1 MQFNLRHRL
10 SVWLVRTAVLYACG
24 IAIVLGFAQLL
35 LDAREQSRELNST
48 LTQILLMQETSA
60 LLAVN
65 TQDPLLV
72 QNVVDSLAEYP
83 SIYDIELLAL
93 PGTQL
98 SHFERMRPSARLRIL
113 SDFIF
118 GPERRYFLTLRD
130 APNTPPVGVLQ
141 IMVDTY
147 TAGGAFLRRA
157 RTTVIAGVIGA
168 LLLTVIL
175 LAVFSVSLG
184 RPLQQLLAAFDTL
197 SPQTPEKFR
206 LPALK
211 RERREDEL
219 DAWVTQSNQVFQTLE
234 ENLAKR
240 EVAEARANY
249 LLQFDELT
257 DLPGRNLF
265 YDRVDQAMQRARQE
279 NYRVAM
285 LCFDIRDFH
294 AVNDQYGLSVGDHL
308 LKAIAQRL
316 VRVVAERGT
325 VARFGGNEFGVLA
338 YRLDTVE
345 DAADLAQDIIN
356 AFRKPFEVD
365 GHIIHL
371 SSCIGISVFPD
382 DAEQVSQLSHNGENA
397 LGLAKNSG
405 LDRYHF
411 YIAELGTQIRS
422 RKALEQELEHAI
434 ANDELE
440 IFYHP
445 QFCAHSNVVVGAEAL
460 LRWKH
465 PQRGWLLPDSFI
477 PLAEETG
484 LILPLGEWTIRQA
497 CRHARAWQA
506 DGLVPLRV
514 AVNIS
519 AQQLRNQN
527 LIRILREQ
535 LMETRLP
542 PELLELEIT
551 ETAIMEDIHYATELL
566 TKIRAS
572 GVQLSMDDF
581 GTGYSSL
588 SYLKHLP
595 INRLKIDR
603 SFITDL
609 LADPNDAMIVKSV
622 IELGHGLGFT
632 VMAEGVETNE
642 QAECLRE
649 YSCDE
654 VQGYYFTPPLPEA
667 AFRRYIKER

>member
-1 MQFNLRHRL
+1 MQSKIRHRL
-10 SVWLVRTAVLYACG
+10 SFWLVRTAMLYACG
-24 IAIVLGFAQLL
+24 IAIVMGFAQLL

-48 LTQILLMQETSA
+48 MSQILLMQEANA
-60 LLAVN
+60 LLAVQ
-65 TQDPLLV
+65 TQDAVLA
-72 QNVVDSLAEYP
+72 QNVVDSLAHYP
-83 SIYDIELLAL
+83 AVYDIELLVL
-93 PGTQL
+93 PGKQL
-98 SHFERMRPSARLRIL
+98 SHFERMRTSSRLRIV

-130 APNTPPVGVLQ
+130 ASSTPPVGVLQ
-141 IMVDTY
+141 VLVDTNA
-147 TAGGAFLRRA
+147 AGAAFLRRA
-157 RTTVIAGVIGA
+157 KVLVIAGAVGG
-168 LLLTVIL
+168 LLLMIVLWMIFNL
-175 LAVFSVSLG
+175 SLD
-184 RPLQQLLAAFDTL
+184 RPLRRLLKSFTNL
-197 SPQTPEKFR
+197 SSQSPEKFR
-206 LPALK
+206 LPELK
-211 RERREDEL
+211 RERRHDEL
-219 DAWVTQSNQVFQTLE
+219 DAWVEQSNNVFQTLE
-234 ENLAKR
+234 DNLVKR
-240 EVAEARANY
+240 EGAETRANY

-265 YDRVDQAMQRARQE
+265 YDRVTQAMQRARQE
-279 NYRVAM
+279 HCRIAM

-294 AVNDQYGLSVGDHL
+294 AINDEYGLAVGDNL
-308 LKAIAQRL
+308 LKGVAQRL
-316 VRVVAERGT
+316 VRVVGERGT
-325 VARFGGNEFGVLA
+325 VARFGGNEFGVLV
-338 YRLDTVE
+338 YRLDKVE
-345 DAADLAQDIIN
+345 EAADVAQDIIN

-382 DAEQVSQLSHNGENA
+382 DAEQVSQLSHNCENA

-405 LDRYHF
+405 VDRYQF

-422 RKALEQELEHAI
+422 RKALEHELEHAI
-434 ANDELE
+434 AHDELA

-465 PQRGWLLPDSFI
+465 PERGWLLPDSFI

-484 LILPLGEWTIRQA
+484 LILPLGEWTIRHA

-527 LIRILREQ
+527 LIRVLREQ

-551 ETAIMEDIHYATELL
+551 ETAIMDDIDYATELL

-595 INRLKIDR
+595 INRLKIDK
-603 SFITDL
+603 SFIKDL

-632 VMAEGVETNE
+632 VMAEGVETNA